1 MKSFASFD
9 QNTRIISIVDLN
21 AQSTQTGLHEI
32 SVTLDDG
39 TDQIDEKIAVII
51 VVEEYKTVAE
61 EQ

>member
-9 QNTRIISIVDLN
+9 QNTRIMSIVDLN
-21 AQSTQTGLHEI
+21 AQSTQTGLHEV

-39 TDQIDEKIAVII
+39 IEQIDEKIAVLI
-51 VVEEYKTVAE
+51 VEEEYSIAAE